1 MKIQNVR
8 RQAGQP
14 IIAFFDIEHDGLNIY
29 DVALRRNGAGE
40 LRVFAP
46 SPNSRRIVTFD
57 RDLANAIIREFQTS
71 NGSLSADGI
80 NCAA

>member
-1 MKIQNVR
+1 MRILNVR

-14 IIAFFDIEHDGLNIY
+14 VIALFDIEHGGFNIY

-40 LRVFAP
+40 LRIFAP

-57 RDLANAIIREFQTS
+57 RDLADAIIRELQD
-71 NGSLSADGI
+71 GSLSAH
-80 NCAA
+80 ASRH